1 MKRSLYLGLLL
12 FLFPVLLSAQSALF
26 YEANKADEQG
36 NIDQAISLYRQAIE
50 QGDHVWQSWNNLAVH
65 YRNKGD
71 LTNALACVN
80 NAMQLMPNNPN
91 LFTTLGSIYKEGKQ
105 YDDARVAYTKAM
117 ELGKKGADI
126 EIKQL
131 DSMEKND
138 KSNK

>member
-12 FLFPVLLSAQSALF
+12 FLFPILLSAQNLF
-26 YEANKADEQG
+26 MQANQADEKG
-36 NIDQAISLYRQAIE
+36 KIDEAISLYRQAIE

-80 NAMQLMPNNPN
+80 NAMQVMPNQPN
-91 LFTTLGSIYKEGKQ
+91 LYMTLGSIYTEGKQ
-105 YDDARVAYTKAM
+105 YDDARVAFSKAK
-117 ELGKKGADI
+117 ELGKKAADDAL
-126 EIKQL
+126 ERL

>member
-12 FLFPVLLSAQSALF
+12 FLFPVLLSAQSNLF
-26 YEANKADEQG
+26 SQANKADEKG
-36 NIDQAISLYRQAIE
+36 NIDQAMSLYRQAID

-80 NAMQLMPNNPN
+80 NALQAKPNNPS
-91 LFTTLGSIYKEGKQ
+91 LYMTLGSIYKEGKQ
-105 YDDARVAYTKAM
+105 YGDARAAFSKAK
-117 ELGKKGADI
+117 ELGKKGADNAI
-126 EIKQL
+126 QQL